1 MKAETQKGGTPHGS
15 QPAQP
20 KPEKK
25 CTSPQ
30 GSAQPSQHQ
39 KRPAAAQQ
47 PPGGQPAAAKGQR
60 PAPRKTARTP
70 AAQTAAKAPPPP
82 TEPPKAGVPF
92 QRTTGAA
99 PRYPRG
105 TAAHPPPQ
113 GHHRGAVRFGSAGGR
128 HCAFHQPV
136 VQGDGFPGGKCGPHH
151 PRQYRHLYR
160 TTADRCNRH
169 SGGG

>member
-1 MKAETQKGGTPHGS
+1 MDRNQRSRNQKKSVPPRKG
-15 QPAQP
+15 
-20 KPEKK
+20 
-25 CTSPQ
+25 
-30 GSAQPSQHQ
+30 QPSHRNTK

-60 PAPRKTARTP
+60 PAPRKTARTS

-92 QRTTGAA
+92 QRATGAA

-105 TAAHPPPQ
+105 TAANPPPQ

-136 VQGDGFPGGKCGPHH
+136 VQGDGFPGWKM
-151 PRQYRHLYR
+151 R
-160 TTADRCNRH
+160 TAPPPPIPAFIPNN
-169 SGGG
+169 S